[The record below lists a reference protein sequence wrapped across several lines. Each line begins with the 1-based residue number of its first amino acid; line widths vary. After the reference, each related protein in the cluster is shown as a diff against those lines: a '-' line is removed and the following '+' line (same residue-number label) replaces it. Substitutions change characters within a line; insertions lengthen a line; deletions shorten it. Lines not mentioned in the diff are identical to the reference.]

1 MTALSGGQAARAQ
14 IPDWSRFRPLSS
26 PVSKPA
32 DFARSR
38 LSSPAHFHYYVTMR
52 APTLTPRFSFLMTLI
67 IFVVLHAIF
76 ALELYFDLMAAL
88 PHSHLP
94 TMTDLWH
101 VLDGSAVMSRA
112 SGTTISRAYN
122 VLVSLVIT
130 SIALAVPLTAN
141 MYTPKLIDIFIS
153 DRVNVTVL
161 TFFVLSAAHAIWTAQ
176 ATWDQGPL
184 RDVGGFYPRI
194 ALWVGFETMTLGW
207 AIVIPYFLY
216 VLRCLHP
223 GNIISRVSAQ
233 VTNQFDRIPREPDGA
248 FEEVQVDLEQQI
260 QHMGNVMLRAVD
272 RADRDVT
279 LDSIHALQS
288 ILERYQLA
296 KRDLPPGWYKVPDHL
311 FIGASKE
318 GIQLLRDQRIWVE
331 QKCLHQLA
339 LAYNSTLTKMQDAIS
354 SISYVSRQLA
364 LHADTQNDAGTLNLG
379 VRYINTFIREAIKRK
394 DVHAIFDI
402 FHQYKELAN
411 ELVDRRGSVVLEIS
425 KHLTYYAELA
435 RMAGLPF
442 IYELAAY
449 DLENMVECAYPK
461 KATVREEMLGL
472 LLSLDALPGSSR
484 IVKAKLLAGGFF
496 RANTLNEEAARVK
509 GHLSVLPQA
518 LVESAVRDL
527 VETHSPVFWEVTDR
541 QVNIDYVDEER
552 RRQIQVLVA
561 SIEFTKSAAPAK

>member
-1 MTALSGGQAARAQ
+1 
-14 IPDWSRFRPLSS
+14 
-26 PVSKPA
+26 
-32 DFARSR
+32 
-38 LSSPAHFHYYVTMR
+38 
-52 APTLTPRFSFLMTLI
+52 MTLI
-67 IFVVLHAIF
+67 IFVLLHAIF
-76 ALELYFDLMAAL
+76 VLELYFDLMAAL

-122 VLVSLVIT
+122 VLVSLAIT
-130 SIALAVPLTAN
+130 SIALAIPLTAN

-161 TFFVLSAAHAIWTAQ
+161 SFFVLSAAHAIWTAH
-176 ATWDQGPL
+176 ATWDQGSL
-184 RDVGGFYPRI
+184 REIGGFYPRL

-364 LHADTQNDAGTLNLG
+364 LYADAQNDAGTLNLG

-449 DLENMVECAYPK
+449 DLENMVECAYRK

>member
-1 MTALSGGQAARAQ
+1 
-14 IPDWSRFRPLSS
+14 
-26 PVSKPA
+26 
-32 DFARSR
+32 
-38 LSSPAHFHYYVTMR
+38 
-52 APTLTPRFSFLMTLI
+52 MTLI
-67 IFVVLHAIF
+67 IFVVLHLIF
-76 ALELYFDLMAAL
+76 VVELYLDLLSAL
-88 PHSHLP
+88 HHSHVP
-94 TMTDLWH
+94 TVTDLWNA
-101 VLDGSAVMSRA
+101 LDGSAVLSRA

-122 VLVSLVIT
+122 VLVSLAIT
-130 SIALAVPLTAN
+130 SIALAIPLTAN

-288 ILERYQLA
+288 VLERYQLT
-296 KRDLPPGWYKVPDHL
+296 KRELPPSWYKVPDYL
-311 FIGASKE
+311 FIGASKD

-339 LAYNSTLTKMQDAIS
+339 LVYNSALTKMQDAIS

-449 DLENMVECAYPK
+449 DLENMVECAYRK

-472 LLSLDALPGSSR
+472 LLSLDALPASPR

-496 RANTLNEEAARVK
+496 RANSLNEETARVK
-509 GHLSVLPQA
+509 GHLSVLSRP
-518 LVESAVRDL
+518 LVEGAVREL
-527 VETHSPVFWEVTDR
+527 VETHSPIFWEVTDR

-552 RRQIQVLVA
+552 RRQIQVLAA
-561 SIEFTKSAAPAK
+561 SVEFTSDTAPAAKKG